1 MAGKRKLTPP
11 QLVFAKAILDGM
23 SQGKAYKAAYPHT
36 TDKAALSNGSRL
48 IRTDCVREYID
59 SCRQK
64 QETAETL
71 TRTRKREFLAGVVAG
86 NADRELT
93 PLQLQAIAIDNKM
106 AGHDAPERVEVSM
119 NPLEKLVHA
128 IQLED

>member
-23 SQGKAYKAAYPHT
+23 SQKRAYMKAYPNT
-36 TDKAALSNGSRL
+36 TERSAENGGSRL
-48 IRTDCVREYID
+48 MSNNEVSRYID
-59 SCRQK
+59 SRMAK
-64 QETAETL
+64 AETAETL
-71 TRTRKREFLAGVVAG
+71 TRTKKREFLAGVVAG

>member
-23 SQGKAYKAAYPHT
+23 SQAKAYKAAYPHT
-36 TDKAALSNGSRL
+36 TDKAAKANGSRL
-48 IRTDCVREYID
+48 IATDCVRQYVE
-59 SCRQK
+59 SRRQK

-93 PLQLQAIAIDNKM
+93 PLQLQAIQIDNKM